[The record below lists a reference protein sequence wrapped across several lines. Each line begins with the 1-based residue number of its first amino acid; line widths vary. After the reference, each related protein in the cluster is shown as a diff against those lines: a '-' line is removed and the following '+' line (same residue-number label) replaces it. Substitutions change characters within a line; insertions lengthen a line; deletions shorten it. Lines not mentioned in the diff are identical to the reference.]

1 MYWQNVWNVA
11 KIFPFYINFREIWN
25 IVEIPQSNFRM
36 FSQKFVVRN
45 QNAIFSL
52 EKDADFQSIFQMFL
66 GNQVWE
72 FRSVSTVH

>member
-1 MYWQNVWNVA
+1 
-11 KIFPFYINFREIWN
+11 
-25 IVEIPQSNFRM
+25 M